1 MRGVFIGVNGTSIN
15 LERSVWCQ
23 VVASQ
28 PVGAAS
34 INCLHRLG
42 LLLLM

>member
-1 MRGVFIGVNGTSIN
+1 
-15 LERSVWCQ
+15 LEKSVWCQ
-23 VVASQ
+23 VVVDQPSHVVCR

-34 INCLHRLG
+34 IDFLHRLG